1 MANNELMSMNKSSIF
16 YKIKTIFFKI
26 KSKILEK
33 NTKKEIKNIYKEN
46 TVRDEFYEDIRIQD
60 FEKIEDIVE
69 KEKFIKK
76 LVQNKEILNLLS
88 IERLEKIVEYNDEI
102 IKKNAEKIRKLKM
115 ET

>member
-1 MANNELMSMNKSSIF
+1 MANNQLMNMDKSSIF
-16 YKIKTIFFKI
+16 YKIKTLLLKI
-26 KSKILEK
+26 KSKILKK
-33 NTKKEIKNIYKEN
+33 NTKKEINNIYKEN
-46 TVRDEFYEDIRIQD
+46 TARDEFYEDIRIQD

-69 KEKFIKK
+69 KERFIKK